1 MKIRDPFKVPQRLH
15 PARVRGFHPRDLDDA
30 CLRIFPGY
38 PLGTMVLL
46 ATPADWACNVADS
59 EPVGKCGKCG
69 ATVWLAPSSLTTR
82 PWPLIACIR
91 CLIRVLPEGHPLKTG
106 WRNAPPVGVAS

>member
-1 MKIRDPFKVPQRLH
+1 LMIRDPFKTPQRLN

-30 CLRIFPGY
+30 AARIFPGY
-38 PLGTMVLL
+38 PPETHVVL
-46 ATPADWACNVADS
+46 ATPADWACNVEGS

-69 ATVWLAPSSLTTR
+69 TAVWLAPSSLTTR

-91 CLIRVLPEGHPLKTG
+91 CLIQALPDGHPLKTG
-106 WRNAPPVGVAS
+106 WRNAPPGEVGS